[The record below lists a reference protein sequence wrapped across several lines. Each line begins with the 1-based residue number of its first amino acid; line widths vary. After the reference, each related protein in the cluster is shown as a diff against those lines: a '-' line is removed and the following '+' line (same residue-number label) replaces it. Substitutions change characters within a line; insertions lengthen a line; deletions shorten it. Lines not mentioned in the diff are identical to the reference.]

1 MTAQPWAYAYWAVA
15 GGLVAIGVA
24 GLLSIGLPLLVIGL
38 ALVGVGLSKPSLR
51 NRSLLGG
58 LLGIALVAA
67 FVAWVAISGSAPT
80 GSGTSGPTH

>member
-1 MTAQPWAYAYWAVA
+1 VNALPWTYGYWALA

-24 GLLSIGLPLLVIGL
+24 GVLPIGLPLLLIGL

-58 LLGIALVAA
+58 LLGIALVA
-67 FVAWVAISGSAPT
+67 VVVTWITMTGSAP
-80 GSGTSGPTH
+80 